1 MKYLI
6 LLRYILVSKKTTSY
20 IIIII
25 LYIAKYQIIY
35 LHLLT
40 MLTMLGQM
48 HQNLMQLK
56 KKRLIV
62 IDLDSEVD
70 I

>member
-6 LLRYILVSKKTTSY
+6 LLRYILVSEALRLQV

-56 KKRLIV
+56 KRLIV
-62 IDLDSEVD
+62 IDLECEVD

>member
-6 LLRYILVSKKTTSY
+6 LLRYILVSEALRLHNNNNFVYSEISDY
-20 IIIII
+20 I
-25 LYIAKYQIIY
+25 
-35 LHLLT
+35 LT
-40 MLTMLGQM
+40 LIDYVNYAWADASKLAI
-48 HQNLMQLK
+48 K

-62 IDLDSEVD
+62 IDLECEVD

>member
-6 LLRYILVSKKTTSY
+6 LLRYILVSEALRLL
-20 IIIII
+20 IIII

-56 KKRLIV
+56 KRLIV
-62 IDLDSEVD
+62 IDLECEVD